1 MVWRCTEA
9 MDPRFHHVFRTV
21 GNPDGR
27 CVEIVAPQNQMLFDR
42 RLARRI
48 ALAILEIAG
57 PDEELDSDL
66 AQAEAV
72 EIIYEAPGSAVI
84 VGFRPHLPARD
95 CPDEVRRE
103 WIEQVRAGLAGRAE
117 RMEEEDHRVAS

>member
-9 MDPRFHHVFRTV
+9 MDPRFHHVFRTI

-42 RLARRI
+42 RLARRL

-57 PDEELDSDL
+57 PEEELESDL
-66 AQAEAV
+66 AQADAV
-72 EIIYEAPGSAVI
+72 EIIYESPGSAVVI
-84 VGFRPHLPARD
+84 GFRPYLPARD
-95 CPDEVRRE
+95 SADEARRE
-103 WIEQVRAGLAGRAE
+103 WIEQVRAGLAPRAE
-117 RMEEEDHRVAS
+117 PLQEEDHRAAS